1 MLMRNSDCGMRT
13 GEGMKTTDFTEISA
27 RYERDSLIQKSAADR
42 LISLLG
48 IARNDDVLDLGCGTG
63 SLMRKIRALTDGRV
77 VGVDPSAGMIREAE
91 LSRGGLDVSFAVKS
105 AEQIDYHDAFSVV
118 FCNSAIQWFP
128 DLEKALK
135 NCHQVLRIGGRMGT
149 QAPAKKSYCPNFLAA
164 IDAVA
169 KDSRS
174 AKTFE
179 GFRPPWLFLDTADEY
194 AALFRHA
201 GFAVPFAKIETDS
214 TLHSPDE
221 VMTIFESGAAAGYLN
236 QEYYS
241 TPVDEA
247 YAKAFREVVRGS
259 FERQANQAGKVELV
273 FNRIYLVAIK

>member
-1 MLMRNSDCGMRT
+1 M
-13 GEGMKTTDFTEISA
+13 DFTKIAS

-42 LISLLG
+42 LISLLS

-63 SLMRKIRALTDGRV
+63 SLTRKIRALTDGRV
-77 VGVDPSAGMIREAE
+77 VGVDPSPGMIREAE
-91 LSRGGLDVSFAVKS
+91 ASRGGLNVSFAVKS
-105 AEQIDYHDAFSVV
+105 AEQLDYHDAFSVV

-128 DLEKALK
+128 DMGKALK
-135 NCHQVLRIGGRMGT
+135 DCHQALRIGGRMGI

-169 KDSRS
+169 MDPRT
-174 AKTFE
+174 AKTFA
-179 GFRPPWLFLDTADEY
+179 GFRPPWLFLDTAEEY
-194 AALFRHA
+194 AVMFKQA
-201 GFAVPFAKIETDS
+201 GFAVPFAKIETVS

-247 YAKAFREVVRGS
+247 YVKAFREVVKGS
-259 FERQANQAGKVELV
+259 FERQADQAGKVELV
-273 FNRIYLVAIK
+273 FNRIYLVAVKLDEGRLP